1 MSTVDLSQFHQAFF
15 DESLEGLDAM
25 ETALLALGEQ
35 GADPELVNTIF
46 RAAHSIKGGA
56 ATFGF
61 ADIAAFTH
69 IAESL
74 LDEVRNG
81 HRVADPALIDLFLR
95 CVDTLRHMFDRV
107 GAGQVAA
114 DADSDA
120 LKAELAAYAQGGA
133 PIPGATA
140 AVAAAPVAAPEACR
154 QWRIK
159 FLPKPA
165 MYKGGNDSV
174 RIFKELQGLGRL
186 QVVRVLPLPLESWPG
201 LEGLAVDE
209 AFLGWDLE
217 LYGADRDAVDEVF
230 EWLDGDCEV
239 TIEELVERR
248 QPRPAAAPASAESRQ
263 SSGPRGESGSIRV
276 DIAKVDALIDMVGE
290 LVITQA
296 MLQES
301 RQELSSRSHPALMAG
316 LAALARHTRDL
327 QDMVMGIRMLPIGQ
341 VFQRFPRVVHDL
353 EAKLGKKVRLQLV
366 GEHTEVDK
374 TVMEKI
380 GDPLT
385 HLVRNAIDHG
395 LETPERRL
403 AAGKDET
410 GLLQL
415 EAFHRG
421 GNVVVEISD
430 DGAGLN
436 RPAILAK
443 ALERGIIS
451 SGEGLSDAAIDE
463 LIFQPGFSTVAH
475 ATDLSGRGVGMD
487 VVRKNVAA
495 LGGVVKVRSQTGK
508 GSAFTIVLPLTL
520 AIIEGLVARVAG
532 ERYILPLVA
541 IVESVPL
548 AGHELRVL
556 PGGSELFNF
565 RDTYLPL
572 VRLASVFR
580 CESTVDA
587 RSGVVV
593 VVECEAGRMGIVV
606 DELLGQ
612 QQAVVK
618 SLETHY
624 QRVAGLQGATVLGDG
639 SVALIID
646 VDGLRSMAREAHHVG
661 Q

>member
-25 ETALLALGEQ
+25 ETALLALGGQ
-35 GADPELVNTIF
+35 DADPELVNTIF

-74 LDEVRNG
+74 LDEVRSG
-81 HRVADPALIDLFLR
+81 QRHADPALVELFLR
-95 CVDTLRHMFDRV
+95 CVDTLRQMFARV
-107 GAGQVAA
+107 ADGQAAA
-114 DADSDA
+114 DADSEA
-120 LKAELAAYAQGGA
+120 LKAELAAYAQDGS
-133 PIPGATA
+133 
-140 AVAAAPVAAPEACR
+140 AVQSKTVSTGSGSPPCR
-154 QWRIK
+154 EWRIT
-159 FLPKPA
+159 FLPRPS
-165 MYKGGNDSV
+165 MYRGGNDSL
-174 RIFKELQGLGRL
+174 RIFKELGTLGAL
-186 QVVRVLPLPLESWPG
+186 QVVRVLPVSPQEWPG
-201 LEGLAVDE
+201 LEDLAIDE
-209 AFLGWDLE
+209 AFLGWNLE
-217 LYGADRDAVDEVF
+217 LRDAEHAAIGEVF

-239 TIEELVERR
+239 SIQPLVERR
-248 QPRPAAAPASAESRQ
+248 RPVQEASGPAADTRPAAAAAPA
-263 SSGPRGESGSIRV
+263 RGESGSIRV

-301 RQELSSRSHPALMAG
+301 RQELSGQAHPALLAG

-353 EAKLGKKVRLQLV
+353 ETKLGKKVRLNLV

-374 TVMEKI
+374 TVLEKI

-403 AAGKDET
+403 AAGKAET
-410 GLLQL
+410 GQLTL

-421 GNVVVEISD
+421 GNVVVEMSD

-443 ALERGIIS
+443 AIERGLVS
-451 SGEGLSDAAIDE
+451 SGDGLGDAAIDE

-495 LGGVVKVRSQTGK
+495 LGGVVKVRSETGK
-508 GSAFTIVLPLTL
+508 GSTFTIVLPLTL
-520 AIIEGLVARVAG
+520 AIIDGLVARLG
-532 ERYILPLVA
+532 RERYILPLVS
-541 IVESVPL
+541 IIESVPL
-548 AGHELRVL
+548 QGGGLKTL

-565 RDTYLPL
+565 RDSYLPL
-572 VRLASVFR
+572 IRLAGLFATPS
-580 CESTVDA
+580 SASAAT
-587 RSGVVV
+587 GVVV
-593 VVECEAGRMGIVV
+593 VVECEAGRLGILV

-624 QRVAGLQGATVLGDG
+624 QRVVGLQGATVLGDG

-646 VDGLRSMAREAHHVG
+646 VDGLWTLSRGRRRAV
-661 Q
+661 